1 MDPTSLKTV
10 FNKKYTEFCTDLEG
24 ACPELK
30 AQITAAAALNAEVR
44 WKRFS
49 NEVNASPQRDPE
61 ACPGCVLPGVTIPK
75 SLWRDLSLNT
85 QKAIQEY
92 LTLMSLCSMYENTAN
107 VMDVS
112 GQADFMKGF
121 LDQMKEKLAGTDFKK
136 LSETFATMFASG
148 ATGEGAGIP
157 GLGAMPNLPQKFL
170 KGKIA
175 QLAEELVHEFRAE
188 DFGLTEEQLLAC
200 EKDPTQAFALLME
213 AYTGK
218 PEMLQNAM
226 KKIGTR
232 MQQKIAR
239 GELRPQ
245 DLAAEAE
252 ELIKECTDNPA
263 FKEMLESMRSVFGFE
278 DMDMA
283 RAQGREG
290 SARLSLARNRLRA
303 KLEKRKAAGGS
314 GSGAGGGSGKK

>member
-1 MDPTSLKTV
+1 MDATSLKAV
-10 FNKKYTEFCTDLEG
+10 FDKKYTEFCTDLEG

-30 AQITAAAALNAEVR
+30 AQIDAAAALDAETR
-44 WKRFS
+44 WKRYS
-49 NEVNASPQRDPE
+49 AEVNATPQRDPN
-61 ACPGCVLPGVTIPK
+61 ACPGCVLPGVVIPDAV
-75 SLWRDLSLNT
+75 WAELSSGSR
-85 QKAIQEY
+85 KAIQEY

-107 VMDVS
+107 IMDIS
-112 GQADFMKGF
+112 GQAEFIKGF
-121 LDQMKEKLAGTDFKK
+121 LNQMKEKLAGADFKK
-136 LSETFATMFASG
+136 LSETFASMF
-148 ATGEGAGIP
+148 GAG
-157 GLGAMPNLPQKFL
+157 GAGAAGAMPNLPQKFL
-170 KGKIA
+170 RGKIA

-188 DFGLTEEQLLAC
+188 DFGLTQEQLLEC
-200 EKDPTQAFALLME
+200 ERDPTQAFNLLLE
-213 AYTGK
+213 AYTGH
-218 PEMLQNAM
+218 PEILQNAM
-226 KKIGTR
+226 KKIANR

-290 SARLSLARNRLRA
+290 SARLSLVRNRLRA
-303 KLEKRKAAGGS
+303 KLEKKKAGGS
-314 GSGAGGGSGKK
+314 GGGKK

>member
-10 FNKKYTEFCTDLEG
+10 FYKKYTEFCTDLEG

-30 AQITAAAALNAEVR
+30 AQITAAAALNSEVR
-44 WKRFS
+44 WKRFC

-107 VMDVS
+107 AMDLS

-121 LDQMKEKLAGTDFKK
+121 LDQVKEKLAGTDFKK
-136 LSETFATMFASG
+136 LSETFATMFA
-148 ATGEGAGIP
+148 ATSASAAGEGAGIP

-188 DFGLTEEQLLAC
+188 DFGLTEAQLLAC

-213 AYTGK
+213 AYTGR

-303 KLEKRKAAGGS
+303 KLEKRKA
-314 GSGAGGGSGKK
+314 GGGGGGKK

>member
-10 FNKKYTEFCTDLEG
+10 FYKKYTEFCTDLEG

-30 AQITAAAALNAEVR
+30 AQITAAAALNSEVR
-44 WKRFS
+44 WKRFC

-107 VMDVS
+107 AMDLS

-136 LSETFATMFASG
+136 LSETFATMFA
-148 ATGEGAGIP
+148 ATSASASGEGAGIP

-188 DFGLTEEQLLAC
+188 DFGLTEAQLLAC

-213 AYTGK
+213 AYTGR

-303 KLEKRKAAGGS
+303 KLEKRKA
-314 GSGAGGGSGKK
+314 GGGGGGKK